1 MGTHQT
7 VTVRAR
13 PSSSATAMAVSCGSG
28 AARARHLPVPLTS
41 IEAEALASCSDGS
54 SCPGK
59 NRLSAATLIAGCGT
73 GGCIAALKSAHCS
86 AHSDLQRDVLA
97 HPWKYSNG

>member
-1 MGTHQT
+1 M
-7 VTVRAR
+7 
-13 PSSSATAMAVSCGSG
+13 AMSCGSWPG
-28 AARARHLPVPLTS
+28 RARQTPVPLTS

-59 NRLSAATLIAGCGT
+59 NRLSAATLMSGWGT
-73 GGCIAALKSAHCS
+73 GGCQAAWKSAHCC
-86 AHSDLQRDVLA
+86 AHRDLQRDVLA